1 MEDLFSDLH
10 LLAEVSAFVWE
21 IRRRANKS
29 HSASRVSSTTTN
41 LNKTSNPN
49 SSFTAANFKKKP
61 RTTMHRRPRPN
72 ICPLLEP
79 SKTAPSP
86 TSSLSSEETLKEREK
101 ESDPHHDDR
110 DSVLLPFKKR
120 KFDDISTI
128 IIGKE
133 ELEKTKTKNYKKR
146 KMTFTPR
153 YRLFHKPQ
161 PQDLPID
168 FKGRIRALGGTDD
181 FHFIIQ
187 KEIWPSDVSKNNNR
201 FSIPEGQVGPPDEF
215 LRQDEKERMKE
226 REGGDGTKIKGLQV
240 LLFTDN
246 NILDD
251 RNGNSTNNLS
261 QYRLSL
267 KQWKM
272 GSNCPY
278 NLVSGWF
285 KVVEDNNIAQHDVV
299 QLWSFRKQSQLC
311 FALVKV
317 DPSQVETML
326 IPSS

>member
-1 MEDLFSDLH
+1 
-10 LLAEVSAFVWE
+10 
-21 IRRRANKS
+21 
-29 HSASRVSSTTTN
+29 
-41 LNKTSNPN
+41 
-49 SSFTAANFKKKP
+49 
-61 RTTMHRRPRPN
+61 MHRRPHPN
-72 ICPLLEP
+72 ICPLLQP
-79 SKTAPSP
+79 SKPALSP
-86 TSSLSSEETLKEREK
+86 TSSLSFEETPKQKGK
-101 ESDPHHDDR
+101 ESEPHHDDR
-110 DSVLLPFKKR
+110 DSVLLPSTKR
-120 KFDDISTI
+120 KFDDITI
-128 IIGKE
+128 IIEKE
-133 ELEKTKTKNYKKR
+133 ELEKMKTKNYKKR

-168 FKGRIRALGGTDD
+168 FKDRIRALGGTD

-226 REGGDGTKIKGLQV
+226 REAGDGTKIKGLQV

-246 NILDD
+246 ILDD
-251 RNGNSTNNLS
+251 HRNGNSTNNLN
-261 QYRLSL
+261 QCRLSL

-272 GSNCPY
+272 GSNFPY

-299 QLWSFRKQSQLC
+299 QLWSFRIQSQLC